1 MTEGS
6 TDRVLEMI
14 NAAQPHLATFA
25 RESYAHYG
33 RGVIRVEFPAVPP
46 GTQAIVSAEM
56 MYHDLEE
63 MK

>member
-33 RGVIRVEFPAVPP
+33 RGVIRGLDPIRRTSFQGEYD
-46 GTQAIVSAEM
+46 VSRLMA
-56 MYHDLEE
+56 D
-63 MK
+63 

>member
-33 RGVIRVEFPAVPP
+33 RGVIRVSFPLCRQGLKPSCQP
-46 GTQAIVSAEM
+46 R
-56 MYHDLEE
+56 
-63 MK
+63 